1 MKNIKKIIKDNLNII
16 YMLINFVIFNL
27 FITKLNVIFSK
38 TLVDQIIFGFILIIL
53 PLFIFKN
60 KNIKKLEGYN
70 KISFKILIGLI
81 SLWIS
86 YSLIGSN
93 LFLENINRFFISKLI
108 YLAILT
114 FAFIPLVL
122 TTLFLLEVASEKVK
136 LTKIFVIL

>member
-16 YMLINFVIFNL
+16 YMLINFIIFNL

-38 TLVDQIIFGFILIIL
+38 TLVDQIIFGFILIVL

-86 YSLIGSN
+86 YSLIG
-93 LFLENINRFFISKLI
+93 FIFRK
-108 YLAILT
+108 Y
-114 FAFIPLVL
+114 
-122 TTLFLLEVASEKVK
+122 K
-136 LTKIFVIL
+136 